1 MIREA
6 IVSGQFYPQ
15 SKETLKKTI
24 NDLLA
29 ATPQVQISDKIIGII
44 VPHAGYPYSGTTA
57 SYAYKAIA
65 GKKYQIVI
73 MLGPSHQAY
82 IKNFAVYGKGKWRT
96 PLGEVAV
103 AEELASSIIKE
114 APNKIIHQP
123 EAHTYEHSLEVQLPF
138 LQTVLKDF
146 RIVPIMMLHPSYED
160 CRLLA
165 QAIAKHCQDQEV
177 LILASSDLY
186 HGYSY
191 TECQRTDSTTLN
203 YITKFD
209 IQGLYDALGSGK
221 AQACGGYPIVVLMM
235 VAELLGAREIKLLH
249 RTNSNDVIGEK
260 GGYCVGYAALA
271 VTKKASLN
279 MQAGQNQSFIM
290 LSAEE
295 KKELLKIARQSIESF
310 VKTNKRPEF
319 TPLSDKL
326 KEKYG
331 VFVTIKKNN
340 ELRGCIGYI
349 EGLKPLYLAVSEMA
363 IAAATEDPR
372 FPPVRPS
379 ELPYLS
385 LEITILSPLKKITK
399 ISEIEVGKHGLVV
412 KKGLRQGLLLPQVA
426 TEYNWDRETF
436 LSHTCWK
443 AGLPDNAW
451 KDPDTEIYIFEGLI
465 ISEK

>member
-1 MIREA
+1 MIRKPV
-6 IVSGQFYPQ
+6 VSGQFYPQ
-15 SKETLKKTI
+15 QKEILKKTI
-24 NDLLA
+24 DEFLKAIPPPNI
-29 ATPQVQISDKIIGII
+29 TKQIIGII
-44 VPHAGYPYSGTTA
+44 VPHAGYPYSGLTA

-65 GKKYQIVI
+65 NQKYDAVI

-82 IKNFAVYGKGKWRT
+82 IKNFAVYGEGKWQT
-96 PLGEVAV
+96 PLGDVNI
-103 AEELASSIIKE
+103 AEDIAHAIIKE
-114 APNKIIHQP
+114 APSKIINQLDAHQ
-123 EAHTYEHSLEVQLPF
+123 YEHSLEVQLPF

-146 RIVPIMMLHPSYED
+146 KIVPIMMLNPSYED
-160 CRLLA
+160 CNILA
-165 QAIAKHCQDQEV
+165 QAIAKNTRGKNI

-191 TECQRTDSTTLN
+191 SDCQKTDSLTLN

-209 IQGLYDALGSGK
+209 IKGLYDALSKEK

-235 VAELLGAREIKLLH
+235 VADLLGAKEVKLLH

-260 GGYCVGYAALA
+260 GGYCVGYASL
-271 VTKKASLN
+271 VFLKENPTEQEEKTK
-279 MQAGQNQSFIM
+279 SFIN

-295 KKELLKIARQSIESF
+295 KKELLRIARTSIESF
-310 VKTNKRPEF
+310 VKSKK
-319 TPLSDKL
+319 TPVFSPISSKL

-349 EGLKPLYLAVSEMA
+349 EGLKPLYQAVSEMA

-372 FPPVRPS
+372 FPPVS
-379 ELPYLS
+379 VLELPHIT

-399 ISEIEVGKHGLVV
+399 ISEIEIGRHGLVV
-412 KKGLRQGLLLPQVA
+412 KKGPRHGLLLPQVA
-426 TEYNWDRETF
+426 TEYNWNRETF

-465 ISEK
+465 IKED